1 MLLRRPTRVDAHVL
15 RCGLVFD
22 CIRKQSARRQRLR
35 QCFVDCSRTLLRG
48 RGRLHGT
55 ADVDA
60 NIVTKF
66 GADSTTHSYAD
77 SNAHVKMMANGVHY
91 IAGSPPLGNKFYHE
105 ARTEAEDRMAMRT
118 GGGSGRITPPQAAA
132 LNPQAAAYR
141 PPRPAPP
148 GLKKTEQ
155 QTEAPRTVVEVEVE

>member
-1 MLLRRPTRVDAHVL
+1 MESLNILAKQN
-15 RCGLVFD
+15 LVSE
-22 CIRKQSARRQRLR
+22 K
-35 QCFVDCSRTLLRG
+35 FVNDQMKRM
-48 RGRLHGT
+48 
-55 ADVDA
+55 A
-60 NIVTKF
+60 N
-66 GADSTTHSYAD
+66 AD

-91 IAGSPPLGNKFYHE
+91 IAGSPPMGNKFYHE